1 MCSMFVSWLIAT
13 WFYLPFEHFVGSRGI
28 SARKNVGITTIR
40 WWTNCVRW
48 YRQEIVKWIN
58 PVCCWRQLH
67 FCENTTVHHFALMF
81 KVMSMPLRLWYRTK
95 KKKWKKCWHL
105 LIKLY
110 CLLWLICWPLC
121 GDHERQSSLR
131 LREWCR
137 SDGQIEGTRNS
148 GGVETIVSVEWRIY
162 AAGSGGFGRF
172 YHHFFVGRAHLSCI
186 GSDCVAYGAF
196 AGTNTNILQIRR
208 MFIL

>member
-1 MCSMFVSWLIAT
+1 MHETCSEHGWWHRSREGWSEKVGHWGRISRYCCVVWLCVVSLISQQSIFVFFFYFFRIVIFILFFVHVPIESNSFAYKLTCIIMTVMIKIKQNNRTKKKNVENMCSMFVSWLIAT

-95 KKKWKKCWHL
+95 KKMEKVL
-105 LIKLY
+105 
-110 CLLWLICWPLC
+110 
-121 GDHERQSSLR
+121 
-131 LREWCR
+131 
-137 SDGQIEGTRNS
+137 T
-148 GGVETIVSVEWRIY
+148 
-162 AAGSGGFGRF
+162 F
-172 YHHFFVGRAHLSCI
+172 
-186 GSDCVAYGAF
+186 
-196 AGTNTNILQIRR
+196 TN
-208 MFIL
+208 